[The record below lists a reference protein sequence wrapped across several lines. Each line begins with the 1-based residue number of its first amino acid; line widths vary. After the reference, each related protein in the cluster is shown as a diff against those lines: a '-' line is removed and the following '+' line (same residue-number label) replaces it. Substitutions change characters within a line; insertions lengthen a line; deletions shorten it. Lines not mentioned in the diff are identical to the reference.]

1 MRAFVLFV
9 WVMLFTATGY
19 TLFHITF
26 EVEALESELS
36 RLNHEIVEE
45 QEAIHVLEAE
55 WSYQNRP
62 ARLEQLS
69 ADWLPMLDRIH
80 PGQVMT
86 LDALPMRRTDDEK
99 DGEEAPGAPA
109 PPIGPA
115 ADADKGGAE
124 ALPASLRTSEGGT

>member
-1 MRAFVLFV
+1 MRAVLLVV
-9 WVMLFTATGY
+9 WVLLLGATGA

-26 EVEALESELS
+26 EVEALESELT
-36 RLNHEIVEE
+36 RLNNEIVEE
-45 QEAIHVLEAE
+45 QEAVHVLEAE

-86 LDALPMRRTDDEK
+86 LDALPMRRATEENDGDD
-99 DGEEAPGAPA
+99 APGAPA

-115 ADADKGGAE
+115 ADADKRGAE